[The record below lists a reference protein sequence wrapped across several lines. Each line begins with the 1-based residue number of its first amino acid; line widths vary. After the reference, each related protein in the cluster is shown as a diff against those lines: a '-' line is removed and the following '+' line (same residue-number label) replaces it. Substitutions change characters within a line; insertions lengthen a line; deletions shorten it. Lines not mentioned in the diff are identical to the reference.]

1 MDKRLKT
8 MIAIAQDCN
17 PGIKNFRLVAGV
29 FLKNKLIS
37 LGMPQYKTHPIQ
49 AKYTHAPGKKVFIHA
64 EVDALNRALARIGS
78 EKLSQ
83 ATLAVARVAFVD
95 DSAASPLRIALAKP
109 CKGCMN
115 ASFTAFGIKEKNII
129 WTEDCFEEKHFLLP
143 TY

>member
-49 AKYTHAPGKKVFIHA
+49 AKYTHAPGKKMYIHA
-64 EVDALNRALARIGS
+64 EVDALNRALARIGQD
-78 EKLSQ
+78 KLSQ
-83 ATLAVARVAFVD
+83 ATLTVARVAFVD
-95 DSAASPLRIALAKP
+95 DTPTSPLRIALAKP
-109 CKGCMN
+109 CRGCMN
-115 ASFTAFGIKEKNII
+115 ASITEFGIKEKNII
-129 WTEDCFEEKHFLLP
+129 WTEDCFDENHFLIP
-143 TY
+143 PY